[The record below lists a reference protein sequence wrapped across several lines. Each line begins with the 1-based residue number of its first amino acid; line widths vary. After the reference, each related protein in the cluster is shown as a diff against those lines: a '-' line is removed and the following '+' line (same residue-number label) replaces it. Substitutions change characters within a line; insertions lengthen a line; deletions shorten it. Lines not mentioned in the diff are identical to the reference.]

1 MAEEPPGYSITVA
14 ADRIVVRHTGD
25 VSLDDITASRRE
37 FAALADERKL
47 SLVLIDLSHAD
58 SCLLTMLDIYDLCE
72 SHPSVLT
79 RWLAVAVVH
88 RPGQV
93 SAENVAFAETASRNR
108 GVRLGLFVDL
118 EAAHQWLSNAFQALP
133 LR

>member
-1 MAEEPPGYSITVA
+1 MT

-25 VSLDDITASRRE
+25 VSLDDIKASREE
-37 FAALADERKL
+37 FAALATERKL
-47 SLVLIDLSHAD
+47 SLVLVDLSHAD
-58 SCLLTMLDIYDLCE
+58 SCLLTMLDIFDLCE
-72 SHPSVLT
+72 SHPSVLS
-79 RWLAVAVVH
+79 RWLAVAVLF

-93 SAENVAFAETASRNR
+93 SAENVAFAETASQNR

-118 EAAHQWLSNAFQALP
+118 EAAHQWLSNAFPALP